1 MTERNTGGPAFR
13 AIATAALVALCATAH
28 ANFKDGNRLLADL
41 NNTGASNTQIMP
53 ALGLGYIMGVADAYG
68 GITHCPPD
76 NVTAGQVRDMVRNYL
91 ENNPAIRHL
100 PANQI
105 VVSVLRGV
113 WPCADKPAGRQL

>member
-1 MTERNTGGPAFR
+1 MKR

-68 GITHCPPD
+68 GITHCAPE
-76 NVTAGQVRDMVRNYL
+76 NVTAGQIRDMVRNFL
-91 ENNPAIRHL
+91 ENTPAIRHL
-100 PANQI
+100 PANDI
-105 VVSVLRGV
+105 VEHVLKTA
-113 WPCADKPAGRQL
+113 WPCTQKKKGTGV